1 MYRDEDFSQVVDI
14 AVGPLR
20 QARSEAEEV
29 IHWASRDESAQVFV
43 AEVDGKAVG
52 FLVHPNYFAEAAE
65 LLKALVEKSG
75 DGKAGKLQ
83 AYAAA
88 TDRSRTEILR
98 LCGFKREA
106 TMPAQLRIGS
116 QKIDLE
122 IYSIVV
128 KG

>member
-1 MYRDEDFSQVVDI
+1 V
-14 AVGPLR
+14 
-20 QARSEAEEV
+20 
-29 IHWASRDESAQVFV
+29 
-43 AEVDGKAVG
+43 
-52 FLVHPNYFAEAAE
+52 
-65 LLKALVEKSG
+65 LVEKLG
-75 DGKAGKLQ
+75 DGKAEKLQ

-106 TMPAQLRIGS
+106 TMQNQLRIGS

-122 IYSIVV
+122 IYSIAM